1 LKNIKITGVIPA
13 SSRVQGHI
21 DFSGGMWV
29 DGDVVGNLRASVQ
42 DAGQSMVVVNGG
54 ASVVGDIEADFVVVY
69 GRVSGSIRAK
79 ESLEVGAKAEISDGD
94 IAYKNIMVVEGALVS
109 GQMVLMGSE
118 SKKSKTALTSKDQR
132 VKLVNQ
138 VA

>member
-1 LKNIKITGVIPA
+1 
-13 SSRVQGHI
+13 
-21 DFSGGMWV
+21 
-29 DGDVVGNLRASVQ
+29 
-42 DAGQSMVVVNGG
+42 MVVVNGG